1 MYLWL
6 ESIEKMTLGNNNEM
20 DYRLLF
26 VPPLFSSD
34 G

>member
-6 ESIEKMTLGNNNEM
+6 DSREKMTLGNNNEM

-26 VPPLFSSD
+26 APSLFSSD